1 MGLYDFTVYDIMKRN
16 AAIHSDSVALIS
28 GDERLTHRQ
37 FLEKV
42 DRLACGL
49 ADTGLQKGDRVAVL
63 AQNSVEYMYLY
74 GACAKMGTVMLLINW
89 RLTPNEIDLVIED
102 GSPRVMFVGA
112 DFQEMAAPLV
122 SKSNS
127 IERAHSMG
135 PAAGDFQ
142 AFNDLMENR
151 GNGPDVDVG
160 SGDAY
165 AIIPTAAIAA
175 KPKGAVLSHGNI
187 TAANLQFIAA
197 WQLTAKDCT
206 LAMLPLFHIAGM
218 GFSLAVMQAGG
229 TNVILT
235 RFDPDQALKHIEE
248 DKVTMFAE
256 FPPMLSTM
264 LDRNKE
270 LNRDLSSL
278 RIAGGME
285 APDMVKRFEEET
297 GAVFWTAFGQS
308 ETTGLVT
315 LAPYFERPGSAGL
328 PCLMSDVKIVD
339 DHGNFVETGKT
350 GEIVVRGP
358 LVFKGYWNLEQ
369 ETEYT
374 LRDGWHHTGDKGR
387 LDEEGYLFYAGRMPE
402 KELIKP
408 GGENVYPAE
417 VEKVIL
423 EHPKVDEVSVIGVP
437 DAQWG
442 EAIKAICVLKSGE
455 SLPETELIEF
465 VASKIARFKK
475 PKHVVFVSDLPKTG
489 DGSTNRDEVKAK
501 YGAG

>member
-1 MGLYDFTVYDIMKRN
+1 MGLYDFSVYDIMKRN
-16 AAIHSDSVALIS
+16 AAIHGDAVALIS
-28 GDERLTHRQ
+28 GEERLTHRQ

-49 ADTGLQKGDRVAVL
+49 ANTGVNKGDRVAIL
-63 AQNSVEYMYLY
+63 AQNSLEYMYLY
-74 GACAKMGTVMLLINW
+74 GASAKLGAVMLLINW
-89 RLTPNEIDLVIED
+89 RLTPNEIELVIAD
-102 GSPRVMFVGA
+102 GSPKVMFVGS

-122 SKSNS
+122 SKFDS
-127 IERAHSMG
+127 IERSYSMG
-135 PAAGDFQ
+135 TAAGDFA
-142 AFNDLMENR
+142 AFHDLLENS
-151 GNGPDVDVG
+151 GDDPDVDV
-160 SGDAY
+160 SSHDAF
-165 AIIPTAAIAA
+165 AIIPTAAVAG
-175 KPKGAVLSHGNI
+175 KPRGAVLSHGNM

-197 WQLTAKDCT
+197 WQLTARDCT

-218 GFSLAVMQAGG
+218 GFSLAVMHAGG

-235 RFDPDQALKHIEE
+235 RFDPDQALRHIDE

-278 RIAGGME
+278 RVAGGME

-315 LAPYFERPGSAGL
+315 LAPYFERQGSAGL
-328 PCLMSDVKIVD
+328 PCLMSDVRIVD
-339 DHGNFVETGKT
+339 EHGEFVETGKT

-369 ETEYT
+369 DTEYT
-374 LRDGWHHTGDKGR
+374 FRDGWHHTGDKGR
-387 LDEEGYLFYAGRMPE
+387 LDEDGYLFYAGRMPE

-423 EHPKVDEVSVIGVP
+423 EHPQVEEVSVIGIP
-437 DAQWG
+437 DDKWG
-442 EAIKAICVLKSGE
+442 EAIKAVCVLKSGE
-455 SLPETELIEF
+455 SLPEAELIEF

-489 DGSTNRDEVKAK
+489 DGSIDRAEVKAK
-501 YGAG
+501 HGPG